1 MGRRRADHHVCEQA
15 SAIYRHGQR
24 GAAVRI
30 LIIEDEFL
38 VADYL
43 ENIVREMG
51 HDDVLVAHDLSTGMT
66 LLNAAAPDFAILDV
80 NVGDALVFPL
90 AAELLQRKIPFV
102 FSTAK
107 SQEWLPDE
115 WRNYPIVPKP
125 LETGKLAAA
134 MAALG
139 VSHAKTSN

>member
-1 MGRRRADHHVCEQA
+1 M
-15 SAIYRHGQR
+15 
-24 GAAVRI
+24 RI

-43 ENIVREMG
+43 ESIVRQMG
-51 HDDVLVAHDLSTGMT
+51 HDEVFVAHDLSTGMT
-66 LLNAAAPDFAILDV
+66 LLNAISPDFAILDV
-80 NVGDALVFPL
+80 NVGEALVFPL
-90 AAELLQRKIPFV
+90 ATELLQRKIPFV

-107 SQEWLPDE
+107 PQEWLPDE

-125 LETGKLAAA
+125 LETKRLATA

-139 VSHAKTSN
+139 VSDAKTSN